1 MQVITTFTGYVFYG
15 EQNKWKKKKNNTAH
29 MKEKG
34 VVLVLTVGLGNLN

>member
-1 MQVITTFTGYVFYG
+1 MFFL
-15 EQNKWKKKKNNTAH
+15 EKNNTAH